1 MERHYYSKDH
11 FELLKSALK
20 LIRVFVLCLIFT
32 SSSAAAAYSINTH
45 ITASEAYKS
54 LTNSKNSIVDTTLK
68 TTTGCRVNIP
78 NESIHNISNNITT
91 VHISNDIT
99 TGERL
104 EGIGV
109 SPDGKEVYVF
119 TFGDNIFII
128 DTKTNKVI
136 ATVTH
141 TIHFE
146 NSVPDL
152 VEKKLYVTSYKT
164 GTVSEIDIANNTSTI
179 INYVKTPV
187 GVALSLDGKKLYV
200 ATFDGNVTVIDTIS
214 NKVTDTVKVREEIT
228 GITVSPDGK
237 KIYVANWG
245 LDTMNILDIID
256 TTSYNVAAVRLEAMT
271 VNQEGTLDVVVVSPY
286 GEKKY
291 MLNLTSDTISIIKRN
306 PLVDVADEI
315 SDLNLIQ
322 NVEKAEIL
330 APQQSNADPVKV
342 LKIMQ

>member
-78 NESIHNISNNITT
+78 NETIHNISNNITT
-91 VHISNDIT
+91 VHVSNDIT
-99 TGERL
+99 TVHVGERL

-119 TFGDNIFII
+119 TLGDNISII

-141 TIHFE
+141 NIHLE

-152 VEKKLYVTSYKT
+152 VEKKLYVTSYEK

-187 GVALSLDGKKLYV
+187 GVALSFDGKKLYV

-214 NKVTDTVKVREEIT
+214 NKVTDTVKVRK
-228 GITVSPDGK
+228 GIIGIKVSPDGK
-237 KIYVANWG
+237 KIYVANW
-245 LDTMNILDIID
+245 L
-256 TTSYNVAAVRLEAMT
+256 
-271 VNQEGTLDVVVVSPY
+271 P
-286 GEKKY
+286 
-291 MLNLTSDTISIIKRN
+291 
-306 PLVDVADEI
+306 
-315 SDLNLIQ
+315 
-322 NVEKAEIL
+322 
-330 APQQSNADPVKV
+330 
-342 LKIMQ
+342 